1 MLNTINLLDI
11 AVVVFYMGLMLAI
24 GLYFKRYMK
33 AAKDYFAGGNLIPW
47 WVGGISLYMSSFTAW
62 TFTGAAG
69 FVYHTGWFGVLYF
82 ISWPVSYLLGYR
94 LTASRWRRSR
104 VLSPVEYVSTR
115 YNLTTQQV
123 LSYVLVTSGLLSRGI
138 TLTAVCKIIAAATN
152 LPLNYMIIFVGV
164 VILLYTMHGGL
175 WAVSVT
181 DVVQFIFLFVI
192 TLIITPMTLHEVGGL
207 QGLAAKIPT
216 ISFEHD
222 YAGFKYDLH
231 YLLAFTLVNIL
242 NVNWSA
248 AQRYYSVIDEKAA
261 KRVGLSCGLLF
272 LTVPILFGLPP
283 LAARVFWPELTQIAF
298 FTQHA
303 RPEDLIYLGIV
314 LKWLPNG
321 LIGFFLA
328 AMFAAT
334 MSTLSGA
341 YNVDA
346 SIIARDIY
354 KGLLKPQ
361 ASDQQM
367 LRVGKYATV
376 ALGLV
381 TIATALIY
389 AYSSLGIFNLM
400 VIFVSLFHVPVAV
413 PMVFGLVFKKSS
425 RWSAMAAMGLGLFTS
440 FFLRFGLGWSVGPQV
455 YGTLVASFLPL
466 MLLHKFIRE
475 KPEDAEIKKNFFAR
489 LTQPVDVAQE
499 VLAHG
504 RKTVSAYAIVG
515 VNTALIGL
523 VIIGLAFVQQTSQW
537 QGMTL
542 ATGALLL
549 AIGGGLYLLGRKSMI
564 RQGGTAS

>member
-11 AVVVFYMGLMLAI
+11 AVVIFYMGLMLAI

-82 ISWPVSYLLGYR
+82 VTWPISYFVGYR
-94 LTASRWRRSR
+94 LTAARWRRSR

-115 YNLTTQQV
+115 YNVATQQV
-123 LSYVLVTSGLLSRGI
+123 LSYVLVTSGLLARGI

-152 LPLNYMIIFVGV
+152 LPLDYMIIVVGV

-192 TLIITPMTLHEVGGL
+192 TLIITPLCLKEVGGL
-207 QGLAAKIPT
+207 AGLHAKMPT
-216 ISFEHD
+216 ITFQHD
-222 YAGFKYDLH
+222 YAGFTYDLH
-231 YLLAFTLVNIL
+231 YLIAFTLVNIL

-261 KRVGLSCGLLF
+261 KRVGLSCSLLF
-272 LTVPILFGLPP
+272 ITAPILFGLPP
-283 LAARVFWPELTQIAF
+283 LAAKVFWPELTRIAF
-298 FTQHA
+298 FTQHT

-361 ASDQQM
+361 ASDLQM
-367 LRVGKYATV
+367 LKVGRYATV
-376 ALGLV
+376 VLGV
-381 TIATALIY
+381 ITIGTALLY
-389 AYSSLGIFNLM
+389 AYSPLGIFNLM

-425 RWSAMAAMGLGLFTS
+425 RWSAMVGMVLGLVTS
-440 FFLRFGLGWSVGPQV
+440 FFLRFALHWNVGPQI
-455 YGTLVASFLPL
+455 YGTLIASFLPL
-466 MLLHKFIRE
+466 LLLHKFV
-475 KPEDAEIKKNFFAR
+475 KDSPEDVEIKNAFFAK
-489 LTQPVDVAQE
+489 LIQPVDVAKE

-504 RKTVSAYAIVG
+504 KKTVSAYAIVG
-515 VNTALIGL
+515 VCTTLIGS
-523 VIIGLAFVQQTSQW
+523 VITLLAFVQKTAQW
-537 QGMTL
+537 QRLT
-542 ATGALLL
+542 L
-549 AIGGGLYLLGRKSMI
+549 AIGFLLIIIGVSLYVLGRKSMI
-564 RQGGTAS
+564 RQEGTAL